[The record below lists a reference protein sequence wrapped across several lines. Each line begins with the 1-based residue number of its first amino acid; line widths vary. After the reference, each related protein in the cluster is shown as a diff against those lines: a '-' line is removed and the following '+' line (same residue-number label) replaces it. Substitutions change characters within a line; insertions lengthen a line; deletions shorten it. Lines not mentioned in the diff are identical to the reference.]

1 MKVSIFVPCYNE
13 NEGIK
18 HLHDEL
24 SPTLRELI
32 KRGYDYELMLL
43 DDGSTDD
50 TWDKMHLVFDK
61 LPKVRF
67 LKHKVNQNLGGAL
80 RTAIKEAKGDLL
92 IPFDSD
98 CTYSPQDILNM
109 LSLMEKE
116 KADVVIASPF
126 HPNGGKVVGF
136 SKQRLI
142 PSYTASWIYR
152 RLTGSHIYSYTGLFK
167 IYRLNQLKTLK
178 VEADGFMAITEIILK
193 LILKRVK
200 IVEFPTT
207 VGVRKYN
214 DSKMRTFR
222 VTLDHLKLM
231 SKLILRRL

>member
-24 SPTLRELI
+24 TPTLKEFAQ
-32 KRGYDYELMLL
+32 RGYDYELLLL
-43 DDGSTDD
+43 DDGSTDN
-50 TWDKMHLVFDK
+50 TWDKMHLYFDK
-61 LPKVRF
+61 NPKVRF
-67 LKHKVNQNLGGAL
+67 LKHKLNQNLGGAL
-80 RTAIKEAKGDLL
+80 RTAIKEAEGELL

-98 CTYSPQDILNM
+98 CTYSPKDILKM

-116 KADVVIASPF
+116 NADVVIASPF
-126 HPNGGKVVGF
+126 HPSGGKVVGF

-167 IYRLNQLKTLK
+167 VYRLKLLKTLK
-178 VEADGFMAITEIILK
+178 IEAAGFMAITEIILK
-193 LILKRVK
+193 LILQGAK
-200 IVEFPTT
+200 IVEFPTS

-214 DSKMRTFR
+214 DSKMRTLR

-231 SKLILRRL
+231 GKLILKRL